1 MEERSTDLCV
11 IFAGYKDRMDQ
22 FFSYIPGMQSRVNLH
37 IVSQPVGRARPPA
50 PLPPFWGGGGG

>member
-1 MEERSTDLCV
+1 MEDRATDLIV

-37 IVSQPVGRARPPA
+37 IVRRPSFSLCP
-50 PLPPFWGGGGG
+50 